1 MVRECFALILNLLKP
16 LMSQVP
22 QLFILHL
29 IIFPKALLKLLD
41 REKTGIVLPGVEPI
55 TSVLWQP

>member
-1 MVRECFALILNLLKP
+1 
-16 LMSQVP
+16 MSQVP

-41 REKTGIVLPGVEPI
+41 REETGIVVPGVEPI